1 MPLAKPHLL
10 EKYYAVS
17 DQSSLDADVKVRGV
31 VYVETD
37 VSYDDPTDDVA
48 TWARG
53 PLDEIGFLRDVV
65 EGRYTDRDGEMLLGL
80 VPWAPMHQTT
90 HVLEEYLKLV
100 EKRAG
105 PHAWGRVKGFRF
117 LLQSLL
123 EPEDFTKL
131 TSGDDFIANLQLLGR
146 KGFSFDVGVDQ
157 HRAGAWQMEAMAQA
171 MQKAHADVAEG
182 EKVIFVINHLCKP
195 DMHCDPAGVA
205 SGRGPFQE
213 WSDAVAAMSKCSGT
227 YMKLSGQF
235 SEMRPGLKTVE
246 DIAHSITPWARHV
259 LETFGPR
266 RTMFG
271 SDWPVCNVDGPLG
284 GQSWVAWKD
293 VTKLLLADPELGLSD
308 TDRDWIWS
316 KTAAEAYRLQT

>member
-10 EKYYAVS
+10 EDYYAVS

-48 TWARG
+48 TWVRG

-65 EGRYTDRDGEMLLGL
+65 EGRYNDRDSEVLLGL
-80 VPWAPMHQTT
+80 VPWAPMHQPT
-90 HVLEEYLKLV
+90 HVLEEYLKLA
-100 EKRAG
+100 EERAG
-105 PHAWGRVKGFRF
+105 PDAWRRVKGFRF

-123 EPEDFTKL
+123 DPEDFGKL
-131 TSGDDFIANLQLLGR
+131 TTGDDFIANLRLLGR

-157 HRAGAWQMEAMAQA
+157 HRAGTWQMEAMTKA
-171 MQKAHADVAEG
+171 MQKAHVGVAED
-182 EKVIFVINHLCKP
+182 EKAIFVINHLCKP
-195 DMHCDPAGVA
+195 DMHCDPAEA
-205 SGRGPFQE
+205 PSGRRSFEE
-213 WSDAVAAMSKCSGT
+213 WSDAITAMSMCSRT

-235 SEMRPGLKTVE
+235 SEMRPGLKTVKE
-246 DIAHSITPWARHV
+246 IADSIRPWVTHV

-266 RTMFG
+266 HTMFG

-284 GQSWVAWKD
+284 ERSWVAWKD
-293 VTKLLLADPELGLSD
+293 VTKLLLTDPELGLSD
-308 TDRDWIWS
+308 TDRNWIWS